1 MLCLTSAS
9 FAQNSPLFEWVDTS
23 QIGGVTISEGELNF
37 VDTIYTVPGVSDI
50 DFIQINNAIAIQD
63 SGRLTF
69 SFPIGES
76 TDTLTAYAL
85 DVHYESDSNY
95 IWKGEIPSHNG
106 GIMIVQQEEGA
117 GGFVYFDTIYHE
129 IVPLNKEVSLLT
141 HHNDNVEVPDTLCG
155 VGSIEGDSTIT
166 TSNDC
171 IGDGCAAL
179 ITILVLLPQD
189 AQNWLVH
196 TNRRNIFL
204 TTMVEKL
211 NYAFQNSNISH
222 RARVVYEEFDWNYP
236 GNNNIAQDATLLAE
250 DPVAISLRQAY
261 NADIVIML
269 TNYVYVNNGN
279 KGAVTKSV
287 FLYGPNSEGSFGI
300 SQLTYASWQYNN
312 FVHEVGHLFGAWHE
326 SAPNHYPIDCGRAW
340 IIFPNFYYTI
350 MSGGNI
356 NVIKHRVPVLHYSD
370 PEINY
375 MSWPT
380 GSVDPPA
387 NNAGL
392 IRENGCMVAGYFG
405 DQQFVVLIEGNNRL
419 CEDDEVYTAVVTPPL
434 PGNPGQGPY
443 TYEWRWNHDGI
454 FDAANPGT
462 LLTANPGN
470 PDQVTLPPPTL
481 TGCTF
486 FFIQVKVTS
495 SDNVVSYA
503 TKRIGTPCA
512 PCDPAAATPQNR
524 LVNETASG
532 NTFSL
537 SLSPNPNTS
546 DRLELV
552 IENGQAQ
559 EVGVS
564 LYSLSGQKLM
574 DGAYLLKEGT
584 NQITLPLNGQLSE
597 GVYLL
602 NIRTLKA
609 TISRKVVILK

>member
-1 MLCLTSAS
+1 MLCLSS
-9 FAQNSPLFEWVDTS
+9 VSYAQTTPLFEWVDTS
-23 QIGGVTISEGELNF
+23 QLGGVTISEGELSF
-37 VDTIYTVPGVSDI
+37 VDTIYTVPGISDI
-50 DFIQINNAIAIQD
+50 DFIQINNAIVIQD

-95 IWKGEIPSHNG
+95 IWKGEIPSHHG

-141 HHNDNVEVPDTLCG
+141 YHDEVLEAPDTTCFWG
-155 VGSIEGDSTIT
+155 TEVGDSTIT
-166 TSNDC
+166 TEYEC
-171 IGDGCAAL
+171 VGDGCAAL

-189 AQNWLVH
+189 AQDWLVNV
-196 TNRRNIFL
+196 NRRSIFL

-236 GNNNIAQDATLLAE
+236 GGDIRDDVDALTE
-250 DPVAISLRQAY
+250 DPTANSLRETHNADMVVMLSNHVYETEKGVGSVPTANDFYGPLEEASFAISL
-261 NADIVIML
+261 L
-269 TNYVYVNNGN
+269 
-279 KGAVTKSV
+279 
-287 FLYGPNSEGSFGI
+287 P
-300 SQLTYASWQYNN
+300 YASWYRNN
-312 FVHEVGHLFGAWHE
+312 FLHEIGHLFGGQHQNALIHREECSVAWE
-326 SAPNHYPIDCGRAW
+326 
-340 IIFPNFYYTI
+340 IFPKWYYTI
-350 MSGGNI
+350 MHTDAPDFRPPQY
-356 NVIKHRVPVLHYSD
+356 KFRVLHYSD
-370 PEINY
+370 PEVYY

-380 GSVDPPA
+380 GGEDPLA
-387 NNAGL
+387 SNAGI
-392 IRENGCMVAGYFG
+392 IRETGCMIASYYG

-419 CEDDEVYTAVVTPPL
+419 CEDNEVYTAVVTPPP

-532 NTFSL
+532 STFSL

-552 IENGQAQ
+552 IENDQAQ
-559 EVGVS
+559 DASMS

-574 DGAYLLKEGT
+574 DGTYLLKEGT
-584 NQITLPLNGQLSE
+584 NQITLPLNGQLPE

-602 NIRTLKA
+602 TIRTLEE
-609 TISRKVVILK
+609 TISRKVIILK